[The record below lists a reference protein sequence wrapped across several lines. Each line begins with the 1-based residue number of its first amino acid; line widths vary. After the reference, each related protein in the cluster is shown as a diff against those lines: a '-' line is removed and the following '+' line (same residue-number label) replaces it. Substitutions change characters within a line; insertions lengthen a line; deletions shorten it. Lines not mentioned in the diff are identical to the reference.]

1 MKVFAAIAA
10 VASANVVPGGDNNP
24 CPSDCWDWN
33 ASDATCKIKPGAVNG
48 VLHDCFSVTCNFG
61 SMEVD
66 VDPKLFGL
74 SGNDTVFANGA
85 NFDSG
90 SFKYNQPLG
99 DSNQVISIVNDTLN
113 VAVDFELGMG
123 SVSLGNSSAV
133 NVFLAPVSSAVT
145 FTCEYD
151 TTVQVASQNLTVNG
165 ATAIGATSATGSL
178 VDGFQLSLWT
188 DQNMT
193 DAVTDDNLFI
203 GAKVYGSLDWSVTTA
218 ANLTFTIDECTVE
231 SNNQEVAF
239 IKDGC
244 YSNTLGAD
252 KVASSGNVEKNFAF
266 NSFTLGN
273 AQNIQMNAT
282 VACTVVVC
290 ETGNCNS
297 PSSCPVVTGYDYA
310 VKSV

>member
-1 MKVFAAIAA
+1 
-10 VASANVVPGGDNNP
+10 
-24 CPSDCWDWN
+24 
-33 ASDATCKIKPGAVNG
+33 
-48 VLHDCFSVTCNFG
+48 
-61 SMEVD
+61 MEVE
-66 VDPKLFGL
+66 VNQELFGL
-74 SGNDTVFANGA
+74 AGNDTVFANGA
-85 NFDSG
+85 TYDSG
-90 SFKYNQPLG
+90 KFTYAQPLG
-99 DSNQVISIVNDTLN
+99 DSNQAISIVNETLN

-123 SVSLGNSSAV
+123 SVSLGNSSTV
-133 NVFLAPVSSAVT
+133 DVYLAPVSSAVT
-145 FTCEYD
+145 FTCEYE

-178 VDGFQLSLWT
+178 VEGFDLTLWT

-218 ANLTFTIDECTVE
+218 VNLTFAIDECTVK
-231 SNNQEVAF
+231 SDNKEVAF

-252 KVASSGNVEKNFAF
+252 KKADSGNTEKNFAF
-266 NSFTLGN
+266 NSFTLGD

-290 ETGNCNS
+290 ETGNC
-297 PSSCPVVTGYDYA
+297 PEPVACPVVTGYDYA
-310 VKSV
+310 IKSL

>member
-10 VASANVVPGGDNNP
+10 VASANVVPGGNNNP

-33 ASDATCKIKPGAVNG
+33 ASDATCKIKAGAVNG
-48 VLHDCFSVTCNFG
+48 VLNDCFAVTCNFG

-151 TTVQVASQNLTVNG
+151 TTVEVASQNLTVNG